1 MPVIEI
7 VSNEERKLWYARKAE
22 LNEHSSYK
30 TKQQYFPNNMDEW
43 EEKGKEIERIYRQ
56 ELLALNK
63 QRKELERK
71 VAEIQNAEERRTK
84 EKKERKRDAMR
95 KARKTVQTNEGMP
108 TRFSLCQAAKALLEL
123 KTPR

>member
-30 TKQQYFPNNMDEW
+30 TKQQYFPKNMDEW
-43 EEKGKEIERIYRQ
+43 EEKGKEIERVYRQ

-71 VAEIQNAEERRTK
+71 VAEIYEENARLRAGIVPAVEKIIDK
-84 EKKERKRDAMR
+84 ELPVLSASMKRA
-95 KARKTVQTNEGMP
+95 
-108 TRFSLCQAAKALLEL
+108 
-123 KTPR
+123 

>member
-43 EEKGKEIERIYRQ
+43 EEKGKEIERVYRQ

-71 VAEIQNAEERRTK
+71 EL
-84 EKKERKRDAMR
+84 ERKRDAMK

-108 TRFSLCQAAKALLEL
+108 TRFSLRQAAKALLEL